1 MHEVYEGL
9 RSKLSMSLKELN
21 KTGKLSGAALN
32 ELHMITDTIKNL
44 DKIEMLEDGG
54 YSQAGYSQG
63 GDWQA
68 MGSYGRGGSYAG
80 GESYGEGGSYAGG
93 GSYERGNSEA
103 GRRGSTYV
111 QGYYRGGR
119 GGGRRGYSRE
129 GGNSYGGGG
138 YSRDDGKE
146 MMMEQLEEMMEQAD
160 GSSREAIRKC
170 MDEIKRT

>member
-9 RSKLSMSLKELN
+9 RSKLSSSLKELN
-21 KTGKLSGAALN
+21 KTGKLTGAALN

-54 YSQAGYSQG
+54 YSQAT
-63 GDWQA
+63 DF
-68 MGSYGRGGSYAG
+68 MGEGRMYGTSYGGGN
-80 GESYGEGGSYAGG
+80 SYGEGGSYAGG

-129 GGNSYGGGG
+129 GGNSYGGG

-146 MMMEQLEEMMEQAD
+146 MMMEQLEEMMDSAD
-160 GSSREAIRKC
+160 GSSRDAIRKC
-170 MDEIKRT
+170 MEEIKRS